1 MYLQVIVGLP
11 DSSLPILPKNVNN
24 AVVCQWDRIY
34 PFLLGHSGYDVNVT
48 YSNLDAYGNL
58 MLAGWG
64 SKIPFGFNNAS

>member
-1 MYLQVIVGLP
+1 M
-11 DSSLPILPKNVNN
+11 NVNN

-64 SKIPFGFNNAS
+64 TKIPFGFNNAS